1 MATASHRFLADWLG
15 TAPATEQ
22 GALDL
27 VEAGL
32 PNSVVQRFL
41 DQGLTRAEVF
51 DVILPLRT
59 WKHRR
64 SRRQALTPGE
74 SERAVRAAY
83 RLAQAQAVWGGREAA
98 LRWMRTPKRRFHG
111 RAPMQLLATE
121 PGGRLVEQM
130 LVQID
135 EGIFA

>member
-1 MATASHRFLADWLG
+1 MAEWLG
-15 TAPATEQ
+15 TAPASPHD
-22 GALDL
+22 ALQW

-41 DQGLTRAEVF
+41 DRGLSRAEVF
-51 DVILPLRT
+51 ELVLPLRT
-59 WKHRR
+59 WKHRK
-64 SRRQALTPGE
+64 SRREALSPTE
-74 SERAVRAAY
+74 SERALRAA
-83 RLAQAQAVWGGREAA
+83 RVLAQAQVVMGGAEIAMNW
-98 LRWMRTPKRRFHG
+98 LRTPKRRFHG
-111 RAPMQLLATE
+111 RTPLHLLATE